1 MFRVQSWP
9 DEVEDPPRLEGH
21 RLIEAKSINRRRGG
35 SKNRLN
41 VLDRHGWQDEP
52 TSEKTIH
59 YHGGRHDGNRR
70 KGACRQ
76 PDAIALKHS
85 QLAAAP

>member
-41 VLDRHGWQDEP
+41 VLDRDGWQDEP
-52 TSEKTIH
+52 TSEKQSTITAE
-59 YHGGRHDGNRR
+59 DTM
-70 KGACRQ
+70 
-76 PDAIALKHS
+76 AIVEKEHVGS
-85 QLAAAP
+85 QMRSR